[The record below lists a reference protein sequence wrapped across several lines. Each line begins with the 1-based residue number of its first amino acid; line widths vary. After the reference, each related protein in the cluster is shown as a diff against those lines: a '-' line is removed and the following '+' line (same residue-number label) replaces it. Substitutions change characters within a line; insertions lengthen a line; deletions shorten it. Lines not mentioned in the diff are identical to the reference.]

1 MKTLE
6 LEKLI
11 QNLSTDLYSFAF
23 ILIPDDL
30 QATQLMI
37 DSVSAFIIQ
46 KKSLID
52 KWSTTDESELVH
64 NSKDI
69 KIHLYKSMYDLSKK
83 RYNQIRMS
91 FKTIEDKS
99 GFFALD
105 FDDKAAL
112 FLKEK
117 TDYPLDV
124 IEFILGQTRS
134 EVLAHLYSARIKMV
148 NNLPDHGGNASHDDV
163 RNHN

>member
-46 KKSLID
+46 NKTLVD
-52 KWSTTDESELVH
+52 KWSATNESELVH
-64 NSKDI
+64 NSTDI
-69 KIHLYKSMYDLSKK
+69 KIQLYKSMYKLSKK

-91 FKTIEDKS
+91 LKSIEDNS
-99 GFFALD
+99 GFFALE

-117 TDYPLDV
+117 TEFALDI
-124 IEFILGQTRS
+124 IEFILGQSRS
-134 EVLAHLYSARIKMV
+134 EVLANLYSARLKMV
-148 NNLPDHGGNASHDDV
+148 ENNPTSAVFVPDNT

>member
-23 ILIPDDL
+23 VLIPDDL

-52 KWSTTDESELVH
+52 KWSTTSESELVLNAH
-64 NSKDI
+64 DI
-69 KIHLYKSMYDLSKK
+69 KIHLYRAMYELAKK
-83 RYNQIRMS
+83 RYNQLRTS
-91 FKTIEDKS
+91 FKSIEDKS
-99 GFFALD
+99 GFFALE

-112 FLKEK
+112 FLKER
-117 TDYPLDV
+117 TEFPLDV
-124 IEFILGQTRS
+124 IEFILGQTRG

-148 NNLPDHGGNASHDDV
+148 NNIPTHSEAISDDI

>member
-46 KKSLID
+46 KKTLID
-52 KWSTTDESELVH
+52 KWSTTSESELVH

-69 KIHLYKSMYDLSKK
+69 KIHLYRSMYDLAKK
-83 RYNQIRMS
+83 RYNQVRMS
-91 FKTIEDKS
+91 FKSIEDNS
-99 GFFALD
+99 GFFALE

-112 FLKEK
+112 FLKER
-117 TDYPLDV
+117 TDFPLDV
-124 IEFILGQTRS
+124 IEFILGQSRS

-148 NNLPDHGGNASHDDV
+148 NNGPAHSEAIHNDV

>member
-1 MKTLE
+1 MKTIE
-6 LEKLI
+6 LEILI
-11 QNLSTDLYSFAF
+11 KNLSTDLYSFAY

-46 KKSLID
+46 NKSLID
-52 KWSTTDESELVH
+52 KWSSTNESELVH
-64 NSKDI
+64 NSSDVKNHI
-69 KIHLYKSMYDLSKK
+69 YKSMYELSKK

-91 FKTIEDKS
+91 LKLIEDSS
-99 GFFALD
+99 GFFSLE
-105 FDDKAAL
+105 FDDKVAL

-117 TDYPLDV
+117 TDFELDV

-134 EVLAHLYSARIKMV
+134 EVLAHLYSARLKMV
-148 NNLPDHGGNASHDDV
+148 NNIPTHPALAVNDSK
-163 RNHN
+163 NHN